1 MRTES
6 HDSTILCGTTVLLA
20 EDDDDSRELLV
31 FALETYGA
39 SVIAAASAREAMTCL
54 ASVIPNVV
62 VTDISM
68 PGEDGYWLLA
78 EIRRVFEDRGM
89 HIPAVACTALA
100 REHTRASVLAAGFE
114 GYVTKP
120 VDPLALCA
128 AVTHAMARPAPAR
141 VISSSEPPGA
151 EPRCDRPASCPR
163 SSPSTP

>member
-128 AVTHAMARPAPAR
+128 AVTHAMARPAPA
-141 VISSSEPPGA
+141 
-151 EPRCDRPASCPR
+151 
-163 SSPSTP
+163 

>member
-1 MRTES
+1 MHNES
-6 HDSTILCGTTVLLA
+6 QDPTALSGTTVLLA
-20 EDDDDSRELLV
+20 EDDDDSRELLA

-39 SVIAAASAREAMTCL
+39 SVVAAASAREAVACL
-54 ASVIPNVV
+54 DTVVPNVV

-78 EIRRVFEDRGM
+78 EIRRLFDRRGM

-100 REHTRASVLAAGFE
+100 REHTRATVLAAGFE

-128 AVTHAMARPAPAR
+128 AVADAMT
-141 VISSSEPPGA
+141 PPTRA
-151 EPRCDRPASCPR
+151 A
-163 SSPSTP
+163 